1 MLVPGKPANE
11 AVRIQALQDLKL
23 LDTAPEERFDRLTR
37 LAKRLFNVPIALVTL
52 VDKDRQWFKSCVGLD
67 ATETPRDVSFCGH
80 AILKDELLLVRD
92 AREDERF
99 HDNPLVTGDP
109 NIRFYAGYPLTV
121 PNGNKM
127 GTLCLIDTKPREL
140 DDEERALLRDL
151 AGMAEQELMAVQ
163 MASMDELTLLSNRRG
178 FKMLAQHAL
187 DACARLEKPA
197 TLLFFDLNDFKQI
210 NDLYGHAEGDSA
222 LKNFADVLRI
232 AFRESDVVGRLG
244 GDEFV
249 ALLTGSSHVETTR
262 IMARLK
268 EILEERNATLHR
280 GYAIRFSVGQIEYN
294 PQRHDTVDKLLA
306 DADGAMYAHKQA
318 LKRC

>member
-1 MLVPGKPANE
+1 MLAPIKPANE
-11 AVRIQALQDLKL
+11 AVRIQALHGLNV
-23 LDTAPEERFDRLTR
+23 LDSAPEERFDRLTR

-67 ATETPRDVSFCGH
+67 VNETPRDVSFCGH
-80 AILKDELLLVRD
+80 AILQDELLLVPD
-92 AREDERF
+92 AKQDKRF
-99 HDNPLVTGDP
+99 HDNPLVTGEP

-127 GTLCLIDTKPREL
+127 GTLCLIDTRPREL
-140 DDEERALLRDL
+140 DDEERGLLRDL

-163 MASMDELTLLSNRRG
+163 MANMDELTLLSNRRG
-178 FKMLAQHAL
+178 FKALAQYAL
-187 DACARLEKPA
+187 EACKHRDKPA
-197 TLLFFDLNDFKQI
+197 TLLFFDLNDFKHI
-210 NDLYGHAEGDSA
+210 NDHYGHAEGDSA
-222 LKNFADVLRI
+222 LKTFADVLRI

-249 ALLTGSSHVETTR
+249 ALLTGSSHIETTA

-280 GYAIRFSVGQIEYN
+280 GYAIRFSVGQIEYDAK
-294 PQRHDTVDKLLA
+294 RHETVDRLLA

>member
-11 AVRIQALQDLKL
+11 AARIQALQGLDL
-23 LDTAPEERFDRLTR
+23 LDSAPEERFDRLTR

-52 VDKDRQWFKSCVGLD
+52 VDTNRQWFKSCVGLD
-67 ATETPRDVSFCGH
+67 VSETPRDVSFCGH
-80 AILKDELLLVRD
+80 AILNDGLLLVPD
-92 AREDERF
+92 AREDVRF
-99 HDNPLVTGDP
+99 HDNPLVTGAP

-127 GTLCLIDTKPREL
+127 GTLCLIDTKPRDL
-140 DDEERALLRDL
+140 DEEERALLRDL
-151 AGMAEQELMAVQ
+151 AEMAEQELAAVQ
-163 MASMDELTLLSNRRG
+163 IASMDELTLLSNRRG
-178 FKMLAQHAL
+178 FKQLAQHAL
-187 DACARLEKPA
+187 DACARLERPA

-222 LKNFADVLRI
+222 LKTFADVLRI

-249 ALLTGSSHVETTR
+249 ALLTGSSHIETTA

-268 EILEERNATLHR
+268 DILEERNATLHR
-280 GYAIRFSVGQIEYN
+280 GYAIRFSVGQIEYDAK
-294 PQRHDTVDKLLA
+294 RHETVDRLLA
-306 DADGAMYAHKQA
+306 DADSAMYVHKQA

>member
-11 AVRIQALQDLKL
+11 TARVQALHGLEL
-23 LDTAPEERFDRLTR
+23 LDSAPEERFDRLTR

-52 VDKDRQWFKSCVGLD
+52 VDTNRQWFKSCVGLD
-67 ATETPRDVSFCGH
+67 VSETPRDVSFCGH
-80 AILKDELLLVRD
+80 AILNDGLLLVPD
-92 AREDERF
+92 AREDVRF
-99 HDNPLVTGDP
+99 HDNPLVTGAP

-121 PNGNKM
+121 SNGNKM
-127 GTLCLIDTKPREL
+127 GTLCLIDTKPRDL
-140 DDEERALLRDL
+140 DQEERALLRDL
-151 AGMAEQELMAVQ
+151 AEMAEQELAAVQ
-163 MASMDELTLLSNRRG
+163 IASMDEL
-178 FKMLAQHAL
+178 
-187 DACARLEKPA
+187 

-222 LKNFADVLRI
+222 LKTFADVLRI

-249 ALLTGSSHVETTR
+249 ALLTGSSHVETTT

-280 GYAIRFSVGQIEYN
+280 GYAIRFSVGQIEYDVK
-294 PQRHDTVDKLLA
+294 RHETVDRLLA

>member
-1 MLVPGKPANE
+1 MLVPGKPVNE
-11 AVRIQALQDLKL
+11 AARVQALYGLNL
-23 LDTAPEERFDRLTR
+23 LDSAPEERFDRLTR
-37 LAKRLFNVPIALVTL
+37 LARRLFNVPIALVTL

-80 AILKDELLLVRD
+80 AILKDELLLVPD
-92 AREDERF
+92 ARQDVRF
-99 HDNPLVTGDP
+99 HDNPLVIGDP

-140 DDEERALLRDL
+140 DDEERDLLRDL

-178 FKMLAQHAL
+178 FMMLAQHAL
-187 DACARLEKPA
+187 DACARMGKPA

-222 LKNFADVLRI
+222 LKTFADVLRI

-249 ALLTGSSHVETTR
+249 ALLTGSSHIETTA

-280 GYAIRFSVGQIEYN
+280 GYAIRFSVGQIEYD
-294 PQRHDTVDKLLA
+294 PRRHDTVDKLLA

-318 LKRC
+318 LKRI